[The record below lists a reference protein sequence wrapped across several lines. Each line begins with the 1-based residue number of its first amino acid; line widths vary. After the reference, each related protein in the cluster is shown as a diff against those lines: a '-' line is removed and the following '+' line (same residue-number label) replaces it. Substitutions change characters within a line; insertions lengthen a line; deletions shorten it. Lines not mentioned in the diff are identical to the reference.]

1 MKINSTT
8 DFESPAHSFRDT
20 QIAENIPTQPGHLL
34 KLDNIT
40 KQYPG
45 TLALNQVNFDVH
57 AGEVHVLFGEN
68 GAGKSTLIQI
78 VAGVIQPSSGQLFL
92 NGEELKIYSVHH
104 ARELGIS
111 AVFQEFSLIPQLTV
125 EENLFLGSEVLFGPF
140 IKKKLLHKRA
150 CETLD
155 RLGFD
160 LPPEKKVM
168 HLTRAEQQMVE
179 IAKAF
184 RTKPSIMILDEPTAS
199 LTEQEADRLFAMI
212 EILKEEGIGIIY
224 ITHRTN
230 EIHRIGDR
238 ITILRD
244 GQYVTTVGVAETS
257 EEKLVELTVGRQIN
271 QIFPD
276 INIRPG
282 RSVLNIENLTL
293 VNQVVR
299 DISINVRAG
308 EIVGV
313 AGLVGSGKSELGRAS
328 FGLNKIQSGS
338 ISYLD
343 DKVFDSEKRINEIS
357 PRAMLDRGML
367 YLPSDR
373 RLEGLIMMQNIRE
386 NVSLSS
392 LKLPKFSSGFLLH
405 RKSEIDIVSE
415 VAQRLGLNP
424 SNIENLLEHL
434 SGGNQQKVLVAKSLV
449 RDVKLF
455 ILDQPT
461 VGIDIGARVEIYQ
474 LIRDV
479 CEAGAGVLLISSD
492 LSEIVNL
499 SHRAYVLHRGKLKT
513 ELTQEELSEQA
524 ILKNFLDQPNPET

>member
-1 MKINSTT
+1 VKIQTANTSKP
-8 DFESPAHSFRDT
+8 PAQLFKS
-20 QIAENIPTQPGHLL
+20 TQPAETLLSQPGPLL
-34 KLDNIT
+34 KLENIS

-45 TLALNQVNFDVH
+45 TLALDQVSIDIQPC
-57 AGEVHVLFGEN
+57 EVHVLFGEN

-78 VAGVIQPSSGQLFL
+78 VAGVTRPSSGKIFL
-92 NGEELKIYSVHH
+92 NGEELRINSVHH

-125 EENLFLGSEVLFGPF
+125 EENLFLGSEEVLGPF
-140 IKKKLLHKRA
+140 IKKTHLHNRA
-150 CETLD
+150 CETLE

-160 LPPEKKVM
+160 LPPAKKVM

-199 LTEQEADRLFAMI
+199 LTEHETDRLFAMI

-230 EIHRIGDR
+230 EIYRIGDR

-244 GQYVTTVGVAETS
+244 GKYVTTVSVADTS
-257 EEKLVELTVGRQIN
+257 EETLVELTVGRHIDQL
-271 QIFPD
+271 FPD
-276 INIRPG
+276 INIHPG
-282 RSVLNIENLTL
+282 RLLLNIENLTL
-293 VNQVVR
+293 ANQSVQDV
-299 DISINVRAG
+299 SIKVRAG

-338 ISYLD
+338 ISYLE

-373 RLEGLIMMQNIRE
+373 RLEGLIMMQNVRE
-386 NVSLSS
+386 NISLSS

-405 RKSEIDIVSE
+405 RKSEIDIVGE
-415 VAQRLGLNP
+415 VAQRLGLDP
-424 SNIENLLEHL
+424 SNIENPLEHL

-492 LSEIVNL
+492 LAEIVNL
-499 SHRAYVLHRGKLKT
+499 SHRAYILHRGKLKT
-513 ELTQEELSEQA
+513 ELAQEELSEQT
-524 ILKNFLDQPNPET
+524 ILNHFLDNPI

>member
-1 MKINSTT
+1 MKIHPSNTS
-8 DFESPAHSFRDT
+8 ESPVQSFKST
-20 QIAENIPTQPGHLL
+20 QPTEMLSTQPGPLL
-34 KLDNIT
+34 KLENISM
-40 KQYPG
+40 QYPG
-45 TLALNQVNFDVH
+45 TLALDQVSLDVQSC
-57 AGEVHVLFGEN
+57 EVHVLFGEN

-78 VAGVIQPSSGQLFL
+78 VAGVAQPSSGKIFL
-92 NGEELKIYSVHH
+92 NGEELKIHSVHH

-125 EENLFLGSEVLFGPF
+125 EENLFLGSEEVLGPF
-140 IKKKLLHKRA
+140 IKKTHLHKRA

-155 RLGFD
+155 RLGFN
-160 LPPEKKVM
+160 LPPAKKVM

-184 RTKPSIMILDEPTAS
+184 RSKPSIMILDEPTAS
-199 LTEQEADRLFAMI
+199 LTEQETNRLFEMI

-230 EIHRIGDR
+230 EIYRIGDR
-238 ITILRD
+238 ISILRD
-244 GQYVTTVGVAETS
+244 GKYISTVSVAETS
-257 EEKLVELTVGRQIN
+257 EESLVELTVGRHIN
-271 QIFPD
+271 QVFPD

-282 RSVLNIENLTL
+282 RSILNINNLTL
-293 VNQVVR
+293 ANQTVQDV
-299 DISINVRAG
+299 SINVRAG

-328 FGLNKIQSGS
+328 FGLNQIQSGS

-343 DKVFDSEKRINEIS
+343 DIVFDRKKGINEIS

-373 RLEGLIMMQNIRE
+373 RLEGLIMMQNVRE
-386 NVSLSS
+386 NISLSS

-405 RKSEIDIVSE
+405 RKSEIDIVGE
-415 VAQRLGLNP
+415 VAQRLGLNS
-424 SNIENLLEHL
+424 SNIENPLEHL

-492 LSEIVNL
+492 LAEIINL
-499 SHRAYVLHRGKLKT
+499 THRAYVLHRGKLKA
-513 ELTQEELSEQA
+513 ELALEELSEQT
-524 ILKNFLDQPNPET
+524 ILNHFLDQPTSEA